1 MTKLNVGTIS
11 TPTSSQGY
19 FSTLTAL
26 RGIAAIWVMLFH
38 IDVIIYYRELGTLLP
53 REYSGLLTQG
63 YLWVDFFFVLSG
75 FVLMHVYGSRLEQ
88 SLSLSTVKRY
98 LVARFFRIYPLHLFT
113 LLLLAVFAMAT
124 SHLLPQVMDGS
135 WVNYFDE
142 QAFLSNVLML
152 NAVGVHD
159 TLSWNIVAWSIGA
172 EWWVYIAAIGLFFA
186 VNAKH
191 PIRTGLIAIINMAA
205 LTLLVYSSANQN
217 LDITYDRGIFRCL
230 FEFTIGTCLY
240 VFYQRSVAKQWLG
253 SNVVI
258 LTVTV
263 AIIAVLHWRFNDLLV
278 IPLFCLLIL
287 SAIYNKSVAHSLLMG
302 KTLQYLGKISYSIYM
317 MHGVCFMLFWF
328 LMPELARYLNITQFT
343 PLQTT
348 IYCVSFLALTFGSAA
363 LSFRFI
369 EVPGRTLLRVK
380 NKSSE
385 RDNDLKINS

>member
-1 MTKLNVGTIS
+1 MTKFNVGTVS
-11 TPTSSQGY
+11 PPTSSQGY

-113 LLLLAVFAMAT
+113 LLLLAVFTMAT

-186 VNAKH
+186 VNVKH
-191 PIRTGLIAIINMAA
+191 PIRTLLIAVINMAA
-205 LTLLVYSSANQN
+205 LTLLVYSSQKQN
-217 LDITYDRGIFRCL
+217 LDITFDRGIFRCL

-240 VFYQRSVAKQWLG
+240 VFYQRGIAKQWL
-253 SNVVI
+253 SRTI
-258 LTVTV
+258 STLTVSLL
-263 AIIAVLHWRFNDLLV
+263 IIAVLHWRLNDLLV
-278 IPLFCLLIL
+278 IPLFCLLIVG
-287 SAIYNKSVAHSLLMG
+287 AVYNKSAVYSLLMG
-302 KTLQYLGKISYSIYM
+302 RALQYLGKISYSIYM

-328 LMPELARYLNITQFT
+328 LLPEFALGQQIEHLSVI
-343 PLQTT
+343 QTV
-348 IYCVSFLALTFGSAA
+348 IYCCSFIALTIGSAA

-369 EVPGRTLLRVK
+369 EVPGRTLFRSRIRTSEK
-380 NKSSE
+380 N
-385 RDNDLKINS
+385 NDLKINQ